1 MAVLNATTVVRNG
14 YDVVVLY
21 AGDEVPEWAADQIG
35 DHLIKTDEQ
44 ADEVASRPTRRRKPA
59 DEA

>member
-21 AGDEVPEWAADQIG
+21 AGDEVPEWAADQVG
-35 DHLIKTDEQ
+35 DHLL
-44 ADEVASRPTRRRKPA
+44 VAPDDDGAPRPTRRRKPA

>member
-35 DHLIKTDEQ
+35 DHLIETDEQ
-44 ADEVASRPTRRRKPA
+44 ADGVASRPTRRRKPA